1 MTVVSYELV
10 LGCALRVVRDS
21 GSGSQGLGLQGLGFK
36 GLRPRVCVCVSF
48 QVVGRS
54 KGLVWV

>member
-36 GLRPRVCVCVSF
+36 GLRPRVGVCVCFFSG
-48 QVVGRS
+48 GRAF
-54 KGLVWV
+54 